1 MAEPTPGSTCKPLLS
16 STTFARPGRSKR
28 MPAFFPRRRFIL
40 VALLLGTG
48 VLPALAANNAAP
60 AAPLSSAPLKPK
72 HIGWSFEGPFG
83 VYDRASLQRGFQV
96 YKEVCS
102 TCHALSSVTFRDLG
116 PGGVGFSPA
125 EVAAIAAE
133 YSVPVGP
140 HQKGKT
146 GDAGGAQLLRAPT
159 PADHFPH
166 PFANEQAMRA
176 AMNGAVPPD
185 LSMIINARAGH
196 SDYVYSIITGFG
208 QTPPANEKMARGM
221 QYNPYYP
228 GHQIAMPPPLTDD
241 SVTYADGTRPTTDQE
256 ARDVVSFLAWAG
268 DPNMEERKSAIFRV
282 ILYIFVFI
290 GLLYFSFHHIW
301 RPWH

>member
-1 MAEPTPGSTCKPLLS
+1 
-16 STTFARPGRSKR
+16 

-241 SVTYADGTRPTTDQE
+241 RVQYADGTKATIDQE
-256 ARDVVSFLAWAG
+256 ARDVTTFLAWASE
-268 DPNMEERKSAIFRV
+268 PTMEERKRTGVKVLIFLLFMTGV
-282 ILYIFVFI
+282 LYAAKRK
-290 GLLYFSFHHIW
+290 IW
-301 RPWH
+301 LDVH